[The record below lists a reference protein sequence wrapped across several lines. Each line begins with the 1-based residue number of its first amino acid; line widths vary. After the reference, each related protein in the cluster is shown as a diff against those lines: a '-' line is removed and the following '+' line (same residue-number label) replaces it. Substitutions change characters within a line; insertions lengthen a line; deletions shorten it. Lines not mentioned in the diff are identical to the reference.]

1 MCASRNTNFTWY
13 ASNAVNIGTTVELTE
28 DDFQGVEDTL
38 RDYALYSKYCITK
51 LYIPERI
58 THLGI
63 GAFFGCNNVQD
74 FSIPR
79 NLVSIG
85 TNCFYDFGTSP
96 TQGGASDLGE
106 FYLGATVNSIGSF
119 AFRYAKF
126 SSFDTDDL
134 PLDVRLGSSIF
145 EDSLWWKGL
154 SFGAVLIRQNTIL
167 CAFKSDSN
175 NPITQELY
183 SIPDSV
189 LRIAT
194 YALNISNVP
203 SEADQRP
210 TSLVIPDSVQAI
222 DNGPGTYGVVK
233 LTVGSNVASIGK
245 SLAPS
250 STTNVF
256 VFRQPEAMEVSLPTP
271 GENTGMVYQKSSRA
285 VDVYTDNLAIRAY
298 GWAADNATVT
308 FHPLSEAP
316 T

>member
-13 ASNAVNIGTTVELTE
+13 PSNAVSAGTTVELTE

-38 RDYALYSKYCITK
+38 RDYALYSKFCITK

-58 THLGI
+58 THLGTR
-63 GAFFGCNNVQD
+63 AFSSCLNVQD
-74 FSIPR
+74 FSISR

-85 TNCFYDFGTSP
+85 NGCFGSLGTRDA
-96 TQGGASDLGE
+96 QGEASDLGE
-106 FYLGATVNSIGSF
+106 FYLGATVNSIGGS
-119 AFRYAKF
+119 AFQYAQF

-145 EDSLWWKGL
+145 NGSRWWKGL

-167 CAFKSDSN
+167 CAFKSDGN

-194 YALNISNVP
+194 SALNISNV
-203 SEADQRP
+203 SSDADQKP
-210 TSLVIPDSVQAI
+210 TALVIPDSVQTI
-222 DNGPGTYGVVK
+222 DDRPGTYSVVR

-245 SLAPS
+245 VLAPS

-256 VFRQPEAMEVSLPTP
+256 VFRQSEAMEVLLPTP
-271 GENTGMVYQKSSRA
+271 GENTGLAYQKSSRA

-298 GWAADNATVT
+298 DWATDNATVT